1 MPSSSTFAPS
11 SGAGV
16 AADAVNV
23 ARVHAAA
30 VRAALKR
37 GNLAPVTSPYRQS
50 NQPAMVHPSPTCDA
64 DLRAGGGA
72 ERVRCARAVRGCL
85 CAVGVT
91 PVAVLLGGVV
101 VVEAVAIR
109 VVPANTRGHGASAR
123 CHITVQARTG
133 AKRSPHVPVPV
144 VIATVVVVNMAVS
157 VAVSVAAMAVSHV
170 AAAAQRVAHAPSLWT
185 RSRDGSCLAAAAA
198 RQRSVA
204 QPARQQQVATISRP
218 LLWPGSRIATRTVR
232 NFDS

>member
-1 MPSSSTFAPS
+1 VPSSSTFAPS

-37 GNLAPVTSPYRQS
+37 SNLAPVTSPYRQS

-123 CHITVQARTG
+123 RHITVQTRTG

-144 VIATVVVVNMAVS
+144 VVAT
-157 VAVSVAAMAVSHV
+157 VAAMAVSHV

-204 QPARQQQVATISRP
+204 QPARQQQQVATISRP
-218 LLWPGSRIATRTVR
+218 LLWPGSDRHPHGPELRFIVL
-232 NFDS
+232 DIE

>member
-1 MPSSSTFAPS
+1 
-11 SGAGV
+11 
-16 AADAVNV
+16 
-23 ARVHAAA
+23 
-30 VRAALKR
+30 
-37 GNLAPVTSPYRQS
+37 
-50 NQPAMVHPSPTCDA
+50 MVHPSPACDA

-72 ERVRCARAVRGCL
+72 ERCARAVRGCL

-144 VIATVVVVNMAVS
+144 VVATVVVVNMAVS
-157 VAVSVAAMAVSHV
+157 VAVSHV
-170 AAAAQRVAHAPSLWT
+170 TAAAQRVAHAPSLWT

-204 QPARQQQVATISRP
+204 QPARQQQQVATISRP